1 MSLLRHLPRFRALEQ
16 RLGDLADRE
25 QWSRTRLDEFQ
36 LERLNAL
43 WAHARE
49 HVPHY
54 RDLATDRSLP
64 DQFGDLG
71 EFSSTVPV
79 LDKALVRDKPE
90 QFFSDEAAPG
100 GWHRTGGS
108 TGIPMR
114 VYWEHTAHRQSLQI
128 RYRSEQARGVGVFD
142 RHAFLWGHG
151 ASLAPGWRGGMARVR
166 RAVEDRLRR
175 RIRLSAYQVG
185 PDDLASHLQRMGRFQ
200 PVCLYGYS
208 SAVNLLAEAAEAAG
222 TSVPSLRLVT
232 LSAEPAHPWI
242 VEQVGRGFGAPVLI
256 EYGSV
261 ECGNMA
267 ISDESGR
274 LRVREDHVLLET
286 VEREDGRFDVIVTV
300 LYNPSFPLIRYRIED
315 VTEHALNRPTA
326 GFAWLDA
333 IGGRDNDFL
342 WTATGGR
349 VHPQAVKHVVE
360 HLPVRRFTARQS
372 GSGLLT
378 LMVEADR
385 DLPPSDVD
393 RTTHLLQEMLGG
405 LPIRVET
412 HATLPSSPAGK
423 HRWVIADPPSGSLP
437 TD

>member
-1 MSLLRHLPRFRALEQ
+1 MSLLRYLPRFRALEHQ
-16 RLGDLADRE
+16 LADLAARE
-25 QWSRTRLDEFQ
+25 QWRRDQLSELQ

-43 WAHARE
+43 WSHARQ
-49 HVPHY
+49 HVPYY
-54 RDLATDRSLP
+54 RDLAASQSLP
-64 DQFGDLG
+64 ARFVDLEQF
-71 EFSSTVPV
+71 SAMVPV
-79 LDKALVRDKPE
+79 LDKALVRDRPQRFLSE
-90 QFFSDEAAPG
+90 EADPG

-108 TGIPMR
+108 TGVPMQ
-114 VYWEHTAHRQSLQI
+114 VYWSHAAHRQSLQI

-151 ASLAPGWRGGMARVR
+151 ASLAPGWKGLVAKARR
-166 RAVEDRLRR
+166 LVEDRLRR

-185 PDDLASHLQRMGRFQ
+185 PDDLAAHLRRMERFQ

-208 SAVNLLAEAAEAAG
+208 SAVNLLAAAAETG
-222 TSVPSLRLVT
+222 GISVPSLRLVT

-267 ISDESGR
+267 ISDESGK

-286 VEREDGRFDVIVTV
+286 VEREDGRFDIIVTV

-315 VTEHALNRPTA
+315 VAESRIHRPDE
-326 GFAWLDA
+326 GFSWLDA

-342 WTATGGR
+342 WTAAGGR

-360 HLPVRRFTARQS
+360 HLPVRRFTARQD

-378 LMVEADR
+378 LMVESDG
-385 DLPPSDVD
+385 DLPASDVERAAHVLSD
-393 RTTHLLQEMLGG
+393 LLGG
-405 LPIRVET
+405 LPVRFET
-412 HATLPSSPAGK
+412 HSTLPSSPAGK
-423 HRWVIADPPSGSLP
+423 HRWVVAEPAPPSP
-437 TD
+437 E